1 MRLEFGELVFTQLP
15 SNLIVGWNICL
26 SVNNIEMV
34 PVLQS
39 LTLLNNRIV
48 AKIHLSFASS
58 WHLQIPFKAPDSA
71 AHSDY

>member
-34 PVLQS
+34 PALQS
-39 LTLLNNRIV
+39 LYI
-48 AKIHLSFASS
+48 AE
-58 WHLQIPFKAPDSA
+58 Q
-71 AHSDY
+71 